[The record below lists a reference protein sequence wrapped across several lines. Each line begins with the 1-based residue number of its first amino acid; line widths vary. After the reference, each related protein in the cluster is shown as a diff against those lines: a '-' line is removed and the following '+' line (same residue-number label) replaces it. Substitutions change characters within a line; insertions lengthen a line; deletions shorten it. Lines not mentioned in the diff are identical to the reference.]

1 MLQMHPFGTTA
12 HLNCEDDKIDKLLI
26 WEPSLTLNGIKPMC
40 LCLNSSE
47 RAWQPTQLTSLT
59 ENMMLEM
66 QVDPSYSSSNY
77 FKANFSLFEA
87 SYKFVHG
94 PLCGPPI
101 IKSSPDGELLFPYKD
116 ALGFIEP
123 PRSIHC
129 IWDIQVNKDR
139 DLSLYFEKVKFV
151 TRDCQDG
158 RLEIYLPSYRNPYM
172 SVCGHNVS
180 ALKNIRVITSEE
192 ITPKVAINPSRFVQ
206 IHFLGL
212 TTPSR
217 AAIKVVWNELFHLT
231 RNSSYSD

>member
-1 MLQMHPFGTTA
+1 MPNET
-12 HLNCEDDKIDKLLI
+12 
-26 WEPSLTLNGIKPMC
+26 KPIC
-40 LCLNSSE
+40 LCSNSSE
-47 RAWQPTQLTSLT
+47 RIQKHTRLTSLT
-59 ENMMLEM
+59 ENMILEM
-66 QVDPSYSSSNY
+66 QVDPSYSTSNY

-94 PLCGPPI
+94 PLCGPPV
-101 IKSSPDGELLFPYKD
+101 IKAAPDGELRFPFQE

-123 PRSIHC
+123 PRNIHC

-158 RLEIYLPSYRNPYM
+158 RLEIYLPSYKSPYM

-180 ALKNIRVITSEE
+180 ALKNLRVITSEE
-192 ITPKVAINPSRFVQ
+192 ITPKMAIDPNRFVQ
-206 IHFLGL
+206 IHFIGQ

-217 AAIKVVWNELFHLT
+217 AAIKVVWTELFHLS
-231 RNSSYSD
+231 RNTTHAGLTS